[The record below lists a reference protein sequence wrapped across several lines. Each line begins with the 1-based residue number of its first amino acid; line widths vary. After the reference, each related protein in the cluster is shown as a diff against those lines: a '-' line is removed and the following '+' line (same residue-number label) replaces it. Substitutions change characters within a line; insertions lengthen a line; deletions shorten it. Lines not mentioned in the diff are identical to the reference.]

1 MKTDQE
7 MNSPRKL
14 KADLHIHTQ
23 EDPKDKVKYTA
34 KQLINEAWRQKFDVL
49 AITNHNT
56 VLYDD
61 YLRKYASDKGILL
74 IPGIEVKVEGKHI
87 ILLNVNEWR
96 EKEINTLEE
105 LRCHKGEGS
114 LIIAP
119 HPYFPTLTSLGKK
132 LDRYI
137 HILDAL
143 EYTHFYFRGINF
155 NKKVERKAK
164 QYNLPLLGVSDAHL
178 LSQFGSTY
186 SVIDAEKTP
195 QAVIRAIKENKVEIV
210 TRPLKLNWGNI
221 VLGFRHT
228 MSPMLGS
235 RDNSSGG

>member
-1 MKTDQE
+1 LKIDQE

-34 KQLINEAWRQKFDVL
+34 KQLIAEASRQGFDVL
-49 AITNHNT
+49 AITNHNM
-56 VLYDD
+56 VFYDD
-61 YLRKYASDKGILL
+61 YLKKYALDKGIVL
-74 IPGIEVKVEGKHI
+74 IPGIELKVEGKHI

-105 LRCHKGEGS
+105 LRYHKSESS

-155 NKKVERKAK
+155 NRKAERKAK
-164 QYNLPLLGVSDAHL
+164 QYNIPLVGVSDAHL

-186 SVIDAEKTP
+186 SLIDAEKTP
-195 QAVIRAIKENKVEIV
+195 QAVIRAIKENKIEIV
-210 TRPLKLNWGNI
+210 TRSLKLNWGNI
-221 VLGFRHT
+221 ILGLKHT
-228 MSPMLGS
+228 MSPILGLRGDS
-235 RDNSSGG
+235 PDE